1 MAKAIPFSV
10 NRNDVRPLFNQV
22 VDGLREAIMSGY
34 YVPGDKIP
42 TSRELCPILG
52 VSRIVTQ
59 AALEQLAAEGLVVSR
74 PRVGTVV
81 RDRGEKQWRGRV
93 VFVYEKGDDNYL
105 KTMLANAM
113 QDSLADAGY
122 LLSQTSVGAKDN
134 GLLDF
139 CRLDAA
145 LLRSVDLVVVMY
157 HRPEICA
164 YLTKRKVP
172 YIVFGEEAEKPAS
185 AVGAIHFDYNLA
197 MPEFAAA
204 CTAAGIKEVVQ
215 VYWHPLMCDAAP
227 ALKKAGIRVKKM
239 KVPVDESEGRLIGVK
254 RAGRLAFEKMIADG
268 RAGADAGRVALR
280 RDLGRDKARPSRR
293 NEVHP
298 SQVFFIADDYLA
310 SGALLALSYAGL
322 KVPENVRLVTFA
334 NVGLGPDYCRP
345 LSRMEFDS
353 SKAGE
358 IVAAAVI
365 EYFKTGTF
373 PVGISVGPKWIAG
386 ETMGAARPLGV
397 ASVLHRRRRPVR
409 PFVASAI

>member
-1 MAKAIPFSV
+1 MMAKKIPFSV

-22 VDGLREAIMSGY
+22 VDGLREAIVSGY
-34 YVPGDKIP
+34 YIPGDKIP

-81 RDRGEKQWRGRV
+81 RDRDGKQWRGRV

-122 LLSQTSVGAKDN
+122 LLSQTSVGAK
-134 GLLDF
+134 GGGSLDF
-139 CRLDAA
+139 CRLDAV
-145 LLRSVDLVVVMY
+145 LSRSVDLVVVMY

-172 YIVFGEEAEKPAS
+172 YIVFGEKAEKPAS

-215 VYWHPLMCDAAP
+215 VYWHPLMCDATP
-227 ALKKAGIRVKKM
+227 VLKKAGIRVKKM
-239 KVPVDESEGRLIGVK
+239 KVPVDELEGRLIGVK
-254 RAGRLAFEKMIADG
+254 RAGRIAFEKMIADG
-268 RAGADAGRVALR
+268 RAGLCSGRGCDETR
-280 RDLGRDKARPSRR
+280 
-293 NEVHP
+293 P

-322 KVPENVRLVTFA
+322 KVPEDVRLATFA
-334 NVGLGPDYCRP
+334 VAGLGPDYHRL
-345 LSRMEFDS
+345 LSRMELDA

-358 IVAAAVI
+358 AVAAAI
-365 EYFKTGTF
+365 LEFLKTGEF
-373 PVGISVGPKWIAG
+373 RSGVAVGPKWIDG
-386 ETMGAARPLGV
+386 ETMGER
-397 ASVLHRRRRPVR
+397 
-409 PFVASAI
+409 

>member
-1 MAKAIPFSV
+1 MAKKIPFSI

-22 VDGLREAIMSGY
+22 VDGLREAIISGY

-59 AALEQLAAEGLVVSR
+59 AALEQLSAEGLVVSR

-81 RDRGEKQWRGRV
+81 RDRHGKQWRGRV
-93 VFVYEKGDDNYL
+93 IFVYEKGDDNYL

-113 QDSLADAGY
+113 QDSLADVGY
-122 LLSQTSVGAKDN
+122 LLSQISVGAK
-134 GLLDF
+134 GSGSLDF

-145 LLRSVDLVVVMY
+145 LSRSVDLVVVMY

-164 YLTKRKVP
+164 YLTKRKMP
-172 YIVFGEEAEKPAS
+172 YIVFGEKAEKPVS
-185 AVGAIHFDYNLA
+185 AVGVIHFDYNLA

-204 CTAAGIKEVVQ
+204 CKAVDIKEVVQ
-215 VYWHPLMCDAAP
+215 FYWHPLMCDAAP

-239 KVPVDESEGRLIGVK
+239 KVSVNEAEGRLIGVK

-268 RAGADAGRVALR
+268 RVGLR
-280 RDLGRDKARPSRR
+280 RIEDNAPR
-293 NEVHP
+293 
-298 SQVFFIADDYLA
+298 QMYFIADDYLA

-322 KVPENVRLVTFA
+322 KVPENVRLATFA

-353 SKAGE
+353 HKAGE

-386 ETMGAARPLGV
+386 ETMGAARPLGA